1 MPHTEITTQVN
12 SHRAKELAQSVTAA
26 FQSVRDAE
34 QDVEDAKK
42 DALRARYE
50 WGREVAA
57 ALEESDDAPA
67 LKEEI
72 SNRIDRTA
80 RWVQGHAQFYHEVES
95 AFRGDPR
102 SPIEGYIDYA
112 QDTDRNLSWSA
123 AKRWMQDSRD
133 RDDEDPIDPTMRKVE
148 RNLSNLEESL
158 QELAEKYMDRKEDLD
173 AEGREA
179 MEGVILRANQ
189 ALEEGRHRKEN
200 LPDEERVEVEA
211 YRRWVT
217 DHGCCCCGI
226 IDDTVVPHHP
236 EHVYASRGGV
246 ATKISDLLTV
256 PLCHDCHTEVEEMDE
271 IAFWENQNVDPE
283 RVSNRLQAEFGARVF
298 Q

>member
-1 MPHTEITTQVN
+1 MPHKEITTQVT

-26 FQSVRDAE
+26 FQEVRDAE

-72 SNRIDRTA
+72 SSRIDRTA

-133 RDDEDPIDPTMRKVE
+133 DEGDEKVMAYKKVE
-148 RNLSNLEESL
+148 RLVAKTEEAVN
-158 QELAEKYMDRKEDLD
+158 ELAEQYLDRKDDMDED
-173 AEGREA
+173 GRRA
-179 MEGVILRANQ
+179 MEGVITRANQ
-189 ALEEGRHRKEN
+189 SLEEARHMMGQE
-200 LPDEERVEVEA
+200 PDEERVEVEA
-211 YRRWVT
+211 YRRWIA

-246 ATKISDLLTV
+246 ATKINDLLTV

-271 IAFWENQNVDPE
+271 IEFWEQQNVDPE